1 MLTRILNSRIL
12 LRNNQIIYLFSKGTY
27 TLIKILLKNLTGKVE
42 SKKILITILQM
53 IQAKLVNQLHKVNKS
68 MNKKIKQQ
76 IFK

>member
-12 LRNNQIIYLFSKGTY
+12 LRNNQIIYLFSKGNY
-27 TLIKILLKNLTGKVE
+27 PLIKILLKNLTGKVE

-68 MNKKIKQQ
+68 KNKKIKQQ